1 MKAKLMT
8 FFFFIAVL
16 LQANA
21 NGSTKEVSFIEAKR
35 EGLTC
40 RDYIRTKL
48 LRFMLPSLDKDHLYE
63 FPRDYEKRKFV
74 LDHFEDTKI
83 TQQKAVQYTT
93 SLYRKRVLK
102 PRFLKEGETCP
113 VFDEYA
119 FLESL
124 IYSLDV
130 HDWGRQLAREAKRK
144 VVGHL
149 KKQVNKGP
157 LPLMSIHVY
166 FTLTKEYA
174 ERFAP
179 RMALAVNRELFELE
193 IAKESLKKNP
203 NFLQDL
209 AYSNEFRSKLINLL
223 NRPEFIDSFNK

>member
-8 FFFFIAVL
+8 FLFFIAVV
-16 LQANA
+16 LQANSNA
-21 NGSTKEVSFIEAKR
+21 STGKVTFIEAKR

-48 LRFMLPSLDKDHLYE
+48 LRFMLPSSDKEHLYE

-83 TQQKAVQYTT
+83 TQQKAVKYTT
-93 SLYRKRVLK
+93 SLYQKRVLK

-113 VFDEYA
+113 IFDEYA

-124 IYSLDV
+124 IYSLDA
-130 HDWGRQLAREAKRK
+130 HDWGRQLAKEAKQK
-144 VVGHL
+144 VLNYL

-157 LPLMSIHVY
+157 LPLMSVHVY

-174 ERFAP
+174 EKFTP
-179 RMALAVNRELFELE
+179 RLALAVNRELFELE
-193 IAKESLKKNP
+193 IAKDNLKRNP
-203 NFLQDL
+203 DFLQDL
-209 AYSNEFRSKLINLL
+209 AYSNEFRLKLRNLL
-223 NRPEFIDSFNK
+223 NRPEFIDSISK